1 MIHGY
6 VRVSTDKQG
15 AQGLG
20 VAAQTDAIVSRF
32 PSAEVTVEV
41 ASGGKTRPELERLLS
56 SLTEDD
62 TLVVAKL
69 DRLGRST
76 IDVITKLTDLTERN
90 VTVVVLDLGLDTST
104 PAGRFSATVLAA
116 AAELERNLISQ
127 RTRDALAAAK
137 RRGVVPG
144 PKRDA
149 ALMSALRAGLLA
161 GESPSALVVAHGV
174 SRATVYRV
182 KRDIDAAG

>member
-1 MIHGY
+1 MIVGY

-15 AQGLG
+15 ATGLG
-20 VAAQTDAIVSRF
+20 ATAQTDAIVGRY
-32 PSAEVTVEV
+32 PDAEIVVEV
-41 ASGGKTRPELERLLS
+41 ASGGKTRPELERLLPT
-56 SLTEDD
+56 LTSED

-69 DRLGRST
+69 DRIGRST
-76 IDVITKLTDLTERN
+76 IDVISKLTDLTDRG

-104 PAGRFSATVLAA
+104 PSGRFSATVLAA

-127 RTRDALAAAK
+127 RTKDALAAAK

-144 PKRDA
+144 PKSDPS
-149 ALMSALRAGLLA
+149 LMSAVRSALLA
-161 GESPSALVVAHGV
+161 GDSVPDIVAQHGV

-182 KRDIDAAG
+182 RATMAA